1 MDISRYFGQYWSLE
15 KNNPSD
21 SGIASGEC
29 LLWSQHSINLNF
41 IVDNLRWIRMTVLQ
55 RATLA
60 ITFAQRTNAAIHTL
74 TNEKDVIKLAEWSE
88 NFVTSTI
95 RNNNLAKTILANAL
109 FQQWPQKITLMSSRT
124 WYNSLV

>member
-1 MDISRYFGQYWSLE
+1 MDISRYFGQYWFLE
-15 KNNPSD
+15 KNINPSD

-60 ITFAQRTNAAIHTL
+60 ITFAQRPNAAIHTL
-74 TNEKDVIKLAEWSE
+74 TNEKYVIRLAEWSE
-88 NFVTSTI
+88 NSVTSTI

-109 FQQWPQKITLMSSRT
+109 FLTVATKKNFNVVS
-124 WYNSLV
+124 NVV